1 MSKQQKLLYGQA
13 IFFLTIIV
21 CFGLIIIQE
30 KKDLILLPKI
40 NKEIKAY
47 YNEKYSN
54 NNLFLGKTNNKSNK
68 YIAKVTSNTNKNHY
82 FYIIYKNKKITDTYN
97 KDYVE
102 GNSILKHITEELTNS
117 IKEKTNESFTISIN
131 NTLDKYTETVKE
143 KILKEENL
151 LELKIY
157 TLSKEVT
164 IDWDYNKITNYI
176 TNTINTCK
184 NNKITP
190 KYYEFTITDK
200 EDITKSVEINNIE
213 EDFIDNKNKENIIK
227 DILENNNSNI
237 IKSNKIEYKYLN

>member
-13 IFFLTIIV
+13 ILFLTIIV

-54 NNLFLGKTNNKSNK
+54 NNLFLGETNNKSNK

-157 TLSKEVT
+157 NLSKDVT
-164 IDWDYNKITNYI
+164 LDWDYNKITNYI
-176 TNTINTCK
+176 TNIINTCK

-190 KYYEFTITDK
+190 KYYKFTITDK

-213 EDFIDNKNKENIIK
+213 ENFIDNKNKENIIK